1 MRPGAEDLAIGL
13 TACSSVETAALLDTV
28 TQRVSVLLAE
38 HTALRTQLGAA
49 QARVRDL
56 EDQLSEQ
63 TDRLH
68 DLQNQGNIGK
78 IAGSIAVDSSAAT
91 ELKLRINDYLREID
105 RCIAYL
111 KD

>member
-1 MRPGAEDLAIGL
+1 
-13 TACSSVETAALLDTV
+13 VETASLLDAV
-28 TQRVSVLLAE
+28 SQRVNALLAE
-38 HTALRTQLGAA
+38 HTALRAQLGAA
-49 QARVRDL
+49 QVRVREL
-56 EDQLSEQ
+56 EDQLADQ

-68 DLQNQGNIGK
+68 DFQTQENITR
-78 IAGSIAVDSSAAT
+78 IAGSIAADSSAAT

>member
-1 MRPGAEDLAIGL
+1 M
-13 TACSSVETAALLDTV
+13 ETTSLLEAV

-38 HTALRTQLGAA
+38 HTALRAQLGAA
-49 QARVRDL
+49 QKRVREL
-56 EDQLSEQ
+56 EDQLAEQ

-68 DLQNQGNIGK
+68 DFQNQENITR
-78 IAGSIAVDSSAAT
+78 IAGSIAADSSAAT

>member
-1 MRPGAEDLAIGL
+1 M
-13 TACSSVETAALLDTV
+13 ETAALLDAV

-38 HTALRTQLGAA
+38 HTALRTQLGTA
-49 QARVRDL
+49 QGRVREL
-56 EDQLSEQ
+56 EDQLAEQ

-68 DLQNQGNIGK
+68 DFQNQDNITK
-78 IAGSIAVDSSAAT
+78 IAGSIAADSSAAT

>member
-1 MRPGAEDLAIGL
+1 M
-13 TACSSVETAALLDTV
+13 ETAALLDAV

-38 HTALRTQLGAA
+38 HTALRAQLGVA
-49 QARVRDL
+49 QGRVRDL
-56 EDQLSEQ
+56 EDQLAEQ

-68 DLQNQGNIGK
+68 DFQNQKNITK
-78 IAGSIAVDSSAAT
+78 IADSIAVDSSAAT

>member
-1 MRPGAEDLAIGL
+1 M
-13 TACSSVETAALLDTV
+13 ETTSLLNAV

-38 HTALRTQLGAA
+38 HTALRAQLSAA
-49 QARVRDL
+49 QQRVREL
-56 EDQLSEQ
+56 EDQLAEQ
-63 TDRLH
+63 TDRLY
-68 DLQNQGNIGK
+68 DLQSQESITR
-78 IAGSIAVDSSAAT
+78 IAGSIAADSSAAT

>member
-1 MRPGAEDLAIGL
+1 MGAQLRIQELEDL
-13 TACSSVETAALLDTV
+13 
-28 TQRVSVLLAE
+28 
-38 HTALRTQLGAA
+38 LR
-49 QARVRDL
+49 
-56 EDQLSEQ
+56 EQ
-63 TDRLH
+63 TDQLH
-68 DLQNQGNIGK
+68 DFQAQNNITR

>member
-1 MRPGAEDLAIGL
+1 MEI
-13 TACSSVETAALLDTV
+13 TALLDAI
-28 TQRVSVLLAE
+28 TQRVSVVLAE
-38 HTALRTQLGAA
+38 HYALRAQLGAA
-49 QARVRDL
+49 QTRVREL
-56 EDQLSEQ
+56 EDQLAEQ

-68 DLQNQGNIGK
+68 DFQNEANITR

>member
-1 MRPGAEDLAIGL
+1 M
-13 TACSSVETAALLDTV
+13 ETAALLNAV

-38 HTALRTQLGAA
+38 HTALRAQLGAV
-49 QARVRDL
+49 QARVREL
-56 EDQLSEQ
+56 EDQLTEQ

-68 DLQNQGNIGK
+68 DFQTQGQLTK
-78 IAGSIAVDSSAAT
+78 IAGSIAADSSAAT